1 MSTPENNAKRKK
13 IKKRRNYWLHKY
25 KCAEGCEICGYNEK
39 GYALVFAHRNPM
51 EKHSICCGQGRGGA
65 GMNGLVKRICTAN
78 KEKNRKYIRELFEEI
93 RKCKILCMN
102 FHTVETI
109 EAGEHE
115 NNFNTFILRN
125 NKELQSV
132 KPILDRFFI

>member
-1 MSTPENNAKRKK
+1 MSTPENNAKRKR
-13 IKKRRNYWLHKY
+13 IKKRRNYWLHKI
-25 KCAEGCEICGYNEK
+25 KTSAGCENCGYNKK
-39 GYALVFAHRNPM
+39 GYALVFAHKNPM
-51 EKHSICCGQGRGGA
+51 EKHPICCGQGRGGA

-102 FHTVETI
+102 CHTEETI

-115 NNFNTFILRN
+115 NNFEISQLRN
-125 NKELQSV
+125 NKELKTEQNT
-132 KPILDRFFI
+132 LDGFFG